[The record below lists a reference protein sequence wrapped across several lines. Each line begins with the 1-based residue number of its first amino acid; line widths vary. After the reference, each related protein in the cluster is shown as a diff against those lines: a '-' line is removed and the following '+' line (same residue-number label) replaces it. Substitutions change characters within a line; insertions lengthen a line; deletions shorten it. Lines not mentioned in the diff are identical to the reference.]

1 MGVDVDRAERPDGLP
16 TGKRVLSG
24 TQPTGR
30 VHLGNYFGA
39 IRQYILFQEQNE
51 GIFFIADYHSL
62 TSIRDPKLRRELV
75 RHVAVAYLALG
86 LDPAKA
92 VLYRQSDVPEVH
104 ELAWVLTSV
113 TPMGLLHRAHSY
125 KDKLAQGGSV
135 EHGLFSYP
143 VLMAADILIHDADYV
158 PVGQDQKQHLEM
170 TRDMAAKFNQAYGD
184 LLKLPEPYI
193 LKEVAVVPGIDGEK
207 MSKSQ
212 GNTIEPFAAPKA
224 LEKQVMSIVTDSTPV
239 AEPKDPSLPVFQ
251 LWNLFAT
258 ADERAELAERA
269 RRGGLGYG
277 DLKKEVL
284 ARLLAYFAPARA
296 RYEEWVAR
304 PDDVED
310 VLRAGA
316 GCARESA
323 APLVEAVRQAAGL
336 GVLR

>member
-1 MGVDVDRAERPDGLP
+1 MALDVDSASRPDGFP

-30 VHLGNYFGA
+30 IHLGNYFGA
-39 IRQYILFQEQNE
+39 IRQYIQFQEQNE
-51 GIFFIADYHSL
+51 GIYFIADYHSL
-62 TSIRDPKLRRELV
+62 TSIRDADERRQLV
-75 RHVAVAYLALG
+75 EHCALSYLALG

-104 ELAWVLTSV
+104 ELAWVITSV
-113 TPMGLLHRAHSY
+113 TPMGLLQRAHSY

-135 EHGLFSYP
+135 DHGLFSYP

-170 TRDMAAKFNQAYGD
+170 TRDMAVKFNQTYGE

-193 LKEVAVVPGIDGEK
+193 LKDVAVVPGVDGEK
-207 MSKSQ
+207 MSKSYD
-212 GNTIEPFAAPKA
+212 NTIELFAGQKA
-224 LEKQVMSIVTDSTPV
+224 LKKQVMSIVTDSTPV
-239 AEPKDPSLPVFQ
+239 ADPKDPSLPVFQ
-251 LWNLFAT
+251 IWNLFAT
-258 ADERAELAERA
+258 ADERAEMAERA

-277 DLKKEVL
+277 DLKKDVL
-284 ARLLAYFAPARA
+284 ERLLAYFAPART
-296 RYEEWVAR
+296 RYEAWAAR

-316 GCARESA
+316 GRARESA
-323 APLVEAVRQAAGL
+323 APLMEAVRQAAGL
-336 GVLR
+336 GPAR